1 MMKDRIVLF
10 AKQAGKTSFSSLF
23 TIKHAFG
30 TKKVGHTGT
39 LDSFA
44 QGLLVVC
51 VGNLTRLAGKITE
64 FDKTYRAVI
73 SFGKETDTLECTGK
87 TVRTS
92 PLPEKENVVS
102 AVKYFSGTFMQVP
115 PVFSAIHIDGKRAS
129 DQARSGRKIE
139 MPERKVT
146 VFSSEILD
154 YLSDDEGRVRS
165 VLVEFHVSKGTYIR
179 SLARDIAEKAGSAGY
194 LSGLFRT
201 KVGKFRVEDAAGF
214 DSLCDFSIQN
224 VLSLEQKL
232 KEAEEKNNLQSE
244 EKTVFLAEENVLPP
258 EKNSL
263 QAGKNHFV
271 LSDAEKKLQEETLEK
286 SLPMSESLAEECGF
300 GVLHLEKG
308 YENVFRNGGK
318 LQSKMFASSP
328 FEIEENSAAVFD
340 SQGFFSGLLQKD
352 QNGYFRYSFV
362 NSSS

>member
-64 FDKTYRAVI
+64 FDKTYKAVI

-102 AVKYFSGTFMQVP
+102 AVKYFSGTFMQIP

-129 DQARSGRKIE
+129 DQARSGKKIE

-154 YLSDDEGRVRS
+154 YLSDDEGRVKS

-214 DSLCDFSIQN
+214 GSLCDFSIQN

-232 KEAEEKNNLQSE
+232 KEAEEKNNLQA
-244 EKTVFLAEENVLPP
+244 EKNVSPP

>member
-64 FDKTYRAVI
+64 FDKTYKAVI

-87 TVRTS
+87 TLRTS

-102 AVKYFSGTFMQVP
+102 AVKSFSGTFMQVP
-115 PVFSAIHIDGKRAS
+115 PAFSAIHIDGKRAS
-129 DQARSGRKIE
+129 DQARSGKKIE
-139 MPERKVT
+139 IPERKVT

-154 YLSDDEGRVRS
+154 FLLDDEGLVKS

-179 SLARDIAEKAGSAGY
+179 SLARDIAEKAGSSGY

-201 KVGKFRVEDAAGF
+201 KVGNFRVEDAAGF
-214 DSLCDFSIQN
+214 DFLCDFSIRN
-224 VLSLEQKL
+224 ALSLEQNL
-232 KEAEEKNNLQSE
+232 KEAEEKKDS
-244 EKTVFLAEENVLPP
+244 LAE
-258 EKNSL
+258 KNDSRTKKSDF
-263 QAGKNHFV
+263 QSGKNHFA
-271 LSDAEKKLQEETLEK
+271 LSGSEKKLQEETLEK
-286 SLPMSESLAEECGF
+286 SLPMSEPLAEECGF

-318 LQSKMFASSP
+318 LQPKMFTSSP

-340 SQGFFSGLLQKD
+340 SRGFFSGLLQKD

>member
-92 PLPEKENVVS
+92 PFPEKENVVS

-129 DQARSGRKIE
+129 DQARSGKKIE

-154 YLSDDEGRVRS
+154 YLSDDEGRVKS

-214 DSLCDFSIQN
+214 GSLCDFSIQN

-232 KEAEEKNNLQSE
+232 KEAEEKNNLQA
-244 EKTVFLAEENVLPP
+244 EKNVSPP

>member
-51 VGNLTRLAGKITE
+51 VGNLTRLAGRITE
-64 FDKTYRAVI
+64 FDKTYKAVI

-92 PLPEKENVVS
+92 PLPEIENVVS

-129 DQARSGRKIE
+129 DQARSGKKIE

-154 YLSDDEGRVRS
+154 YLSDDEGRVKS

-214 DSLCDFSIQN
+214 GSLCDFSIQN

-232 KEAEEKNNLQSE
+232 KEAEEKNNLQA
-244 EKTVFLAEENVLPP
+244 EKNVFLAEKNNLQAKKNNLRA
-258 EKNSL
+258 EKN
-263 QAGKNHFV
+263 NFV
-271 LSDAEKKLQEETLEK
+271 LSAAEKKLQEETLEK

-318 LQSKMFASSP
+318 LQSKMFESSP

-362 NSSS
+362 NSSF

>member
-64 FDKTYRAVI
+64 FDKTYKAVI

-87 TVRTS
+87 TLRTS
-92 PLPEKENVVS
+92 PLPEKENVFS
-102 AVKYFSGTFMQVP
+102 AVKSFSGTFMQVP
-115 PVFSAIHIDGKRAS
+115 PAFSAIHIDGKRAS
-129 DQARSGRKIE
+129 DQARSGKKIE

-146 VFSSEILD
+146 VFSSEIMDFL
-154 YLSDDEGRVRS
+154 LDDEGLVKS

-179 SLARDIAEKAGSAGY
+179 SLARDIAEKAGSSGY

-201 KVGKFRVEDAAGF
+201 KVGNFCVEDAAGF
-214 DSLCDFSIQN
+214 DFLCDFSIRN
-224 VLSLEQKL
+224 VLSLEQNL
-232 KEAEEKNNLQSE
+232 KEAEEKRDL
-244 EKTVFLAEENVLPP
+244 EKSSF
-258 EKNSL
+258 
-263 QAGKNHFV
+263 F
-271 LSDAEKKLQEETLEK
+271 AEKSDLEKRLQEETLEK
-286 SLPMSESLAEECGF
+286 SLPMSEPLAEECGF

-318 LQSKMFASSP
+318 LRSKMFTSSP

-340 SQGFFSGLLQKD
+340 SRGFFSGLLQKD